1 MWSYCLELRS
11 IKLTVVKVVASS
23 EGKELVITV
32 YLLKCLIIF

>member
-1 MWSYCLELRS
+1 MWSYGLDLRS

-23 EGKELVITV
+23 KETVITV